1 MARRYHEIKGLA
13 EYTAKTIV
21 SDEEQWKKFLHT
33 AGHMYKYPFREQ
45 MLIYAQRP
53 DATACAS
60 LELWNEK
67 MNCWVNKGAQGIA
80 LIDEE
85 GVHRSGLKY
94 VFDVKDVHE
103 ARFIGRKPRLWR
115 MEEEHKGYVIDSLE
129 KIYGETDASRP
140 FENRIMELANRI
152 ASEMAPDIV
161 SDQLSMS
168 VEGSYLDG
176 LDELNLEVRLQQTLA
191 ASIAYTVLERCGMD
205 ADIVGVEFPY
215 LHEFNSIE
223 TLSVMG
229 EASSELSGPILREIG
244 RSISIYDREKA
255 QEAVRAARE
264 EYIDHQSARGEKRL
278 ANASERGYN
287 ALTPSGEERG
297 NEYIESA
304 VEGAER
310 SDYAD
315 RVHSERRLSDPEPDS
330 EQRAG
335 GNAHEV
341 RTDEEEL
348 SEGAQKRSI
357 QRDASEGNVERALSD
372 NTGAGRS
379 EDGSADRAD
388 GEGSGRGRADEA
400 QRSDEVGRSDE
411 QHQELSG
418 GDSFIGADL
427 QLNPPEEELKQ
438 LNLFDLFPS
447 FEEQMGNMIA
457 AEASVKHEKPAAFSL
472 SDNQINE
479 ILRTGGGMEDSRKRI
494 YAKYQEHK
502 SPAEMAEFLKTE
514 YRTTGK
520 GFTFGDS
527 PVSVWFDEG
536 GMKAGFGTSARENT
550 VLEMGWAEVE
560 SHIRGMVEG
569 GTYMNRAEAFLVDQT
584 ERARVANH
592 IYFFF
597 RDGLD
602 EMPESL
608 QIAGSNYPDSEA
620 HLMEMLST
628 SEGRNIIA
636 GELEKAKAAL
646 DSGEAE
652 LRWRCIK
659 SPEYLLDEVADL
671 DMEKIEFPTP
681 DSVDIK
687 QESFITQDEIDSILT
702 GGSGVSGG
710 KLRIYEYFQQGHDSK
725 DNIAFLKNE
734 YGTGGRSHAL
744 IGNDQSWED
753 HDAKGI
759 KLSKGS
765 IMEPYATAILSWNI
779 VEKRIRELVAED
791 RYLNQAEKEELESR
805 YLESAAEELSDEE
818 NTADRA
824 IADEEREIAE
834 SIQPVEESAEKVL
847 TADDIQNI
855 QYISAEYSNFGHTA
869 EYELE
874 ADIDGERQT
883 LHYEVTRHDGDEES
897 FSIHTDENDVYD
909 RLSGAELTKLE
920 EKLSDEVRV
929 GRYAQKIEKAE
940 SMEDLDNIRFE
951 FMDDESFPRRLTGR
965 FWEAYGEKENDLSP
979 TPDDDLALE
988 PETKEESTERAPVVD
1003 KTGAENFRITD
1014 DRLGAGGP
1022 KEKFRRNIAA
1032 IETLKQV
1039 ESEMRV
1045 ATPEEQ
1051 QILSQY
1057 VGWGGLA
1064 DAFDESKGNWSD
1076 EYVQL
1081 KGLLTDEEY
1090 KAARESTLNA
1100 HYTSPVIIRG
1110 IYEALG
1116 NMGFEKGNVLEP
1128 AMGVGNFFGMLPEKM
1143 QDSRLYGVE
1152 LDDITGRIARQLY
1165 PKADVRIS
1173 GFEKTDF
1180 QNDFFDVAVGN
1191 VPFGNYQVPDRAY
1204 DKLGFQIHDYFFA
1217 KTLDKVRPGG
1227 IVAFVT
1233 SKGTM
1238 DKQSPQVRKYL
1249 AQRAEL
1255 VGAVRL
1261 PNTAFKENAGTEV
1274 TSDILFFKKRDRL
1287 MDIEPDWVH
1296 LSTNAD
1302 GISMNQYFADHPEM
1316 IVGRM
1321 AEVSGPHGM
1330 ETACLPDESRPFEEQ
1345 LRDAIRN
1352 ISATYEAVEL
1362 EEGEELAFD
1371 TIPADPNVKNYSYC
1385 VVDDKVYYRE
1395 NSIMK
1400 PADVS
1405 ESMEERIKGMI
1416 GIRDCTQELINMQME
1431 EYSDAAIT
1439 AKQQELNDRYDD
1451 FSKKFGLISSQTN
1464 KRAFNQDSSY
1474 CLLCSLEKLDDE
1486 GKFEGKADMFT
1497 KRTIKRAEVVT
1508 SVDTASEALAVSLSE
1523 KAKVDLA
1530 YMAQLA
1536 GKSEDEITEE
1546 LAGVIFKNPLTDRW
1560 ETADEYL
1567 SGNVREKLAV
1577 AKNYA
1582 ENHPEFAV
1590 NVASLERVQPKE
1602 LDASE
1607 IEVRIGATWIDPH
1620 YIEDFMRETFQTP
1633 DYLFNRD
1640 VVGVQFSDITGQW
1653 NVKGKNAD
1661 YGNTLVH
1668 NTFGTGRANA
1678 YKILED
1684 SLNLKDTRIYDTVV
1698 EDGKEKRVLNKKET
1712 TLASQK
1718 QEAIREAFKDW
1729 VFRDPERRAALT
1741 AKYNELFNS
1750 TRPREYDGSHL
1761 KFPGMTPDI
1770 ILKPHQLN
1778 AVAHVLYGDNT
1789 LLAHCV
1795 GAGKTFEMT
1804 AAAMESKR
1812 LGLCHKS
1819 LFVVPNHLTEQ
1830 WASDFLRL
1838 YPGANIL
1845 AATKKD
1851 FEPANRKK
1859 FCSRIATGDYDA
1871 VIIGHSQ
1878 FEKIPLSTERQI
1890 AIIERQIDEIE
1901 AAIALAKAERGERY
1915 TIKEMEKSRKS
1926 LIAKLDK
1933 LNDTTRKDNVVTFEQ
1948 LGVDRLFVDESHN
1961 YKNLFLYTKMRNVA
1975 GIAQTEA
1982 QKSQDMFNKCQY
1994 LDEITGGKGV
2004 TFATGTPI
2012 SNSMTELYTN
2022 MRYLQYGTLQK
2033 MGLGQFDS
2041 WAATFG
2047 ETQTAIELAP
2057 EGTGY
2062 RAKTRFAKFFNL
2074 PELIA
2079 LFKESADIQTP
2090 DMLKLPVP
2098 EAEYENVTLKP
2109 SEAQKQMVES
2119 LADRAER
2126 VRNRM
2131 VDSSVDNMLKITNDG
2146 RKLALDQRL
2155 MNDMLPDDPN
2165 SKASVCVE
2173 KAFEIWEQ
2181 TTDKKSAQLI
2191 FCDLSTPKGDGTFN
2205 VYEDIRNKLV
2215 AKGVPPEEI
2224 AFIHDANT
2232 ELRKAELFAKVR
2244 SGQVRFLLGSTAKM
2258 GAGTNV
2264 QDKLIALHHLDV
2276 PWRLSD
2282 IEQQEGRI
2290 LRQGNTN
2297 PKVKIFR
2304 YVTEGTFDAYSWQL
2318 IENKQKFIGQIM
2330 TSKSPV
2336 RSCEDIDDAA
2346 LTYAEVKAL
2355 ATGNPYIKEKMDLD
2369 IQVSKLKLMKANHT
2383 SQKYR
2388 LEDDIAQRYPKQIS
2402 ALKEKIE
2409 GLKAD
2414 IADYNARKP
2423 VDKELFAMNVAG
2435 KTYEDR
2441 KEAGSALIAVC
2452 KEMKAANTPVS
2463 VGEYLGMKMAVTFDS
2478 FFKKFTLTL
2487 KGNLSHNVEIGSDPS
2502 GNITRINNALESM
2515 TKQLEEAVAK
2525 LENVEHQLETAKV
2538 EVVKPFAQ
2546 EAELAEKLDRLAE
2559 LNALLNMDEKGDEAV
2574 DMDDDAPKQETQ
2586 ADRQDGQ
2593 TQHSNITYVDT
2604 QLEVRK
2610 ASEPSVSYGGKVSE
2624 SKVEYAAKKPEKAES
2639 GRPFHDKLE
2648 AKKGE
2653 VAKQSPPKPAEEKSK
2668 QTSL

>member
-1 MARRYHEIKGLA
+1 MNICGTLLSLFSFRCISHNYPEPKQNIDKDMAMGAVSLPFCCRKEEKYQMARKYHEIKGIA
-13 EYTAKTIV
+13 EFTAKTIV

-33 AGHMYKYPFREQ
+33 AGHMYKYPFKEQ

-103 ARFIGRKPRLWR
+103 ARFIGHKPKLWK
-115 MEEEHKGYVIDSLE
+115 MEEEHKDYVIDSLE
-129 KIYGETDASRP
+129 RIYGETDASRT
-140 FENRIMELANRI
+140 FESRIMELANRI

-168 VEGSYLDG
+168 VEGSFLDG
-176 LDELNLEVRLQQTLA
+176 LDELNLEVRLQQTMA

-205 ADIVGVEFPY
+205 ADDVVGVEFPY

-223 TLSVMG
+223 SLSVMG
-229 EASSELSGPILREIG
+229 DAVSELTEPILREIG

-255 QEAVRAARE
+255 QEAVRAAHE
-264 EYIDHQSARGEKRL
+264 EYIDRQSERDEKGL

-287 ALTPSGEERG
+287 ALTPSIDGQG

-304 VEGAER
+304 KKSAER

-315 RVHSERRLSDPEPDS
+315 RVHSERGLSDPEPDS
-330 EQRAG
+330 EQRTG
-335 GNAHEV
+335 GDTHEI
-341 RTDEEEL
+341 RADEEEL
-348 SEGAQKRSI
+348 SEGAQERRI
-357 QRDASEGNVERALSD
+357 QRDASEGNAERTLSD
-372 NTGAGRS
+372 DTGAGGRENGSSDRS
-379 EDGSADRAD
+379 D
-388 GEGSGRGRADEA
+388 GESAGRGRADEA
-400 QRSDEVGRSDE
+400 QRSDEMGRSDE
-411 QHQELSG
+411 QYQSFSG

-427 QLNPPEEELKQ
+427 QLNPPDEELKQ

-447 FEEQMGNMIA
+447 FEEQMGSMIA

-472 SDNQINE
+472 SEEQIDD

-502 SPAEMAEFLKTE
+502 SPAEMAEFLKAE

-520 GFTFGDS
+520 GFTFGDN
-527 PVSVWFDEG
+527 PVSVWFDEN
-536 GMKAGFGTSARENT
+536 GMKVGFGTSAKENT
-550 VLEMGWAEVE
+550 VLDMSWAEVE

-569 GTYMNRAEAFLVDQT
+569 GSYMNRNEAFLVDQT
-584 ERARVANH
+584 ERQRVANH

-597 RDGLD
+597 RDGMD
-602 EMPESL
+602 DMPESL
-608 QIAGSNYPDSEA
+608 GIAGNNYPDGEA
-620 HLMEMLST
+620 HLMELLST
-628 SEGRNIIA
+628 HEGRNVISA
-636 GELEKAKAAL
+636 ELEKAKAAL
-646 DSGEAE
+646 DSGETE
-652 LRWRCIK
+652 LRWRYIK

-671 DMEKIEFPTP
+671 DTERLEFPMP
-681 DSVDIK
+681 DQLDIK

-710 KLRIYEYFQQGHDSK
+710 KLRIYEYFQQGHDTK
-725 DNIAFLKNE
+725 DNIAFLKDE

-779 VEKRIRELVAED
+779 VEKRIGELVAAD
-791 RYLNQAEKEELESR
+791 QFLNQAEKEEMESR
-805 YLESAAEELSDEE
+805 HLEEAAEELSDEE
-818 NTADRA
+818 NPFEQAEDRS
-824 IADEEREIAE
+824 DREAETEAEAE
-834 SIQPVEESAEKVL
+834 SQALE
-847 TADDIQNI
+847 DDFLDVDTQAIREN
-855 QYISAEYSNFGHTA
+855 
-869 EYELE
+869 LE
-874 ADIDGERQT
+874 QMGIVNGE
-883 LHYEVTRHDGDEES
+883 VVD
-897 FSIHTDENDVYD
+897 
-909 RLSGAELTKLE
+909 E
-920 EKLSDEVRV
+920 EKLENSPF
-929 GRYAQKIEKAE
+929 
-940 SMEDLDNIRFE
+940 IR
-951 FMDDESFPRRLTGR
+951 MVDESVRQ
-965 FWEAYGEKENDLSP
+965 AI
-979 TPDDDLALE
+979 AE
-988 PETKEESTERAPVVD
+988 PEID
-1003 KTGAENFRITD
+1003 KTRAENFHITD
-1014 DRLGAGGP
+1014 DRLGVGGP
-1022 KEKFRRNIAA
+1022 KEKFRRNIEA
-1032 IETLKQV
+1032 IQTLQKI
-1039 ESEMRV
+1039 EGENRM

-1051 QILSQY
+1051 QTLSQY

-1076 EYVQL
+1076 EYAQL

-1090 KAARESTLNA
+1090 RAARESTLNA
-1100 HYTSPVIIRG
+1100 HYTSPVIIRS

-1152 LDDITGRIARQLY
+1152 LDDITGRIAKQLY

-1180 QNDFFDVAVGN
+1180 QNDFFDVAIGN

-1227 IVAFVT
+1227 VVAFVT

-1274 TSDILFFKKRDRL
+1274 TSDILFFKKRDRR

-1296 LSTNAD
+1296 LSTDQN
-1302 GISMNQYFADHPEM
+1302 GIAMNQYFVDHPEM
-1316 IVGRM
+1316 IVGKM
-1321 AEVSGPHGM
+1321 AEVSGPFGM
-1330 ETACLPDESRPFEEQ
+1330 ETACVPDETRPFEEQ
-1345 LRDAIRN
+1345 LKDAISH
-1352 ISATYEAVEL
+1352 ISATYEAAEL
-1362 EEGEELAFD
+1362 EEGEELTFD

-1405 ESMEERIKGMI
+1405 ESMEARIKGMI
-1416 GIRDCTQELINMQME
+1416 GIRDCTQELITMQME
-1431 EYSDAAIT
+1431 EYSDSSIT

-1497 KRTIKRAEVVT
+1497 KRTIKRAEVVE

-1523 KAKVDLA
+1523 KAKVDLP
-1530 YMAQLA
+1530 YMAHLA

-1577 AKNYA
+1577 ARNYA

-1640 VVGVQFSDITGQW
+1640 VVGVQFSDISGQW

-1661 YGNTLVH
+1661 YNNPLVH
-1668 NTFGTGRANA
+1668 STYGTSRANA
-1678 YKILED
+1678 YKILDD

-1770 ILKPHQLN
+1770 ELKPHQLN

-1926 LIAKLDK
+1926 LVAKLDK

-1948 LGVDRLFVDESHN
+1948 LGVDRLFVDESHA

-1994 LDEITGGKGV
+1994 LDELTGGKGI

-2074 PELIA
+2074 PELIS

-2173 KAFEIWEQ
+2173 KAFEIWRETKEQ
-2181 TTDKKSAQLI
+2181 KSAQLL

-2264 QDKLIALHHLDV
+2264 QDRLIALHHLDV
-2276 PWRLSD
+2276 PWRPSD

-2304 YVTEGTFDAYSWQL
+2304 YVTESTFDAYSWQL

-2369 IQVSKLKLMKANHT
+2369 IQVSKMKLMKANHT

-2423 VDKELFAMNVAG
+2423 ADKELFIMTVAG
-2435 KTYEDR
+2435 KNYEDR
-2441 KEAGSALIAVC
+2441 KEAGEAIIGMC
-2452 KEMKAANTPVS
+2452 KEMKTANVPVS
-2463 VGEYLGMKMAVTFDS
+2463 IGEYLGMKMAATFDS
-2478 FFKKFTLTL
+2478 FSRKFTLAL
-2487 KGNLSHNVEIGSDPS
+2487 KGNLSHTIEVGSDPS
-2502 GNITRINNALESM
+2502 GNITRINNALEGM
-2515 TKQLEEAVAK
+2515 GKQLEEAVAR
-2525 LENVEHQLETAKV
+2525 LENVEHQLETAKI
-2538 EVVKPFAQ
+2538 EVVKPFPQ

-2559 LNALLNMDEKGDEAV
+2559 LNALLNMDEKGDDALDV
-2574 DMDDDAPKQETQ
+2574 DDEAPKQENPDKEQDVT
-2586 ADRQDGQ
+2586 DGQ
-2593 TQHSNITYVDT
+2593 RKRTETPELDSESVQHINVTYVDNAV
-2604 QLEVRK
+2604 EIRK
-2610 ASEPSVSYGGKVSE
+2610 ASEPKVEYGGTVSE
-2624 SKVEYAAKKPEKAES
+2624 SNSGYSTRKPEKS
-2639 GRPFHDKLE
+2639 GRTEKPSGKPFHDKLE

-2653 VAKQSPPKPAEEKSK
+2653 VAKQSPPKPVEVKDRY
-2668 QTSL
+2668 TSL